1 MNNPSQADERYS
13 VLLLVFLTGFDLQ
26 GDKNWLQELEQAL
39 QWEEDG
45 WGQRNLPAERTTQNF
60 LKPNPPETYH
70 SLHKPSTQ
78 KRFSDQTKS

>member
-1 MNNPSQADERYS
+1 MNNPSQADEKYS
-13 VLLLVFLTGFDLQ
+13 VWLLVFLTGFDLQ

-70 SLHKPSTQ
+70 SFHKPSTQ